1 MRSSPLLAAA
11 IAAAVFALPAPRARS
26 CSCLPP
32 PPPPRALEQADAVFE
47 GRMFAQAPAGNQQIR
62 FEFEVRRVWKG
73 EVPEKVAV
81 LSHEHSATCGR
92 RYETGVTYLVY
103 ARRRDGALHDGLCS
117 RTRTI
122 DKADEDLAALGEG
135 RAPKAGG
142 SDAASGGAPV
152 EEPPRVVPEPAP
164 AGDDARP
171 TPPARVSDEPPPADA
186 SPRGC
191 RVGSPRPR
199 PATVLAGLA
208 LLGLRRRRR

>member
-1 MRSSPLLAAA
+1 MRSSPFLAAA
-11 IAAAVFALPAPRARS
+11 IAAAVFALPAPRARA

-32 PPPPRALEQADAVFE
+32 PPPPRALEHADAVFE

-73 EVPEKVAV
+73 EVPAKVAV

-92 RYETGVTYLVY
+92 RYESGVTYLVY
-103 ARRRDGALHDGLCS
+103 ARARDGVLHDGLCS
-117 RTRTI
+117 RTRTL

-135 RAPKAGG
+135 HPPAAGG
-142 SDAASGGAPV
+142 AEATAGGPPV
-152 EEPPRVVPEPAP
+152 EEPPRVVPDPAP
-164 AGDDARP
+164 AEPD
-171 TPPARVSDEPPPADA
+171 PAGGPRTRVSDEPPPADT

-191 RVGSPRPR
+191 RVA
-199 PATVLAGLA
+199 PAPPPAAAFASLA